1 MSRLPDLERALF
13 DAAARLD
20 AQATGNATAS
30 EERRH
35 ARRWRRRGTPL
46 LAGLVSLLVA
56 GAAVAAVTGLLDS
69 GDPVPHAAGSPL
81 EPVPAAT
88 GFTLASVRT
97 SDPGGGPKWGI
108 GTYDAI
114 PTAVPAGERPA
125 SAALAARLRSR
136 RPVTCVV
143 VGRIQ
148 DGQLGV
154 VGRDGVFAD
163 DGRFHALAPAAQSSS
178 ACAGRAENGTF
189 VSMNGGPPIPAS
201 GYTGPPGTAIGGCRE
216 RVNLDGPTVSPQTR
230 RKLEGVPRCSADGLR
245 HVVAGFAGPHAAT
258 ATLTGARSRRT
269 LRLLPGENGAYLFVL
284 RWTAGPSPRLTI
296 TDRSGT
302 VCRPFVNPPETAA
315 QRAAVARNA
324 SNCAGLHDTSPDP

>member
-20 AQATGNATAS
+20 AQAVDNATAPD
-30 EERRH
+30 ERRH
-35 ARRWRRRGTPL
+35 ARRWRRRSAPL

-56 GAAVAAVTGLLDS
+56 AGAVAAVTGLLDD
-69 GDPVPHAAGSPL
+69 GDPVPHASGSPL
-81 EPVPAAT
+81 KPVAAAT
-88 GFTLASVRT
+88 GFTLASVRAT
-97 SDPGGGPKWGI
+97 DPDGGPRWGI

-114 PTAVPAGERPA
+114 PTAVSTGERPA

-136 RPVTCVV
+136 KPVTCVV

-148 DGQLGV
+148 DGRLGV

-178 ACAGRAENGTF
+178 ACAGRAENGSF
-189 VSMNGGPPIPAS
+189 VSMSSGPPVPAS

-230 RKLEGVPRCSADGLR
+230 RKLRGVPQCGTGGLR
-245 HVVAGFAGPHAAT
+245 RVVAGFAGPHAAT
-258 ATLTGARSRRT
+258 AALTGVGYRKT
-269 LRLLPGENGAYLFVL
+269 IPLLPDENGAYLFVL
-284 RWTAGPSPRLTI
+284 RSTAGPPPRLTI

-302 VCRPFVNPPETAA
+302 VCDPFVRPPKTAA
-315 QRAAVARNA
+315 DRAASARNA
-324 SNCAGLHDTSPDP
+324 TNCAGLRDTRPHP